1 LPAGPLIE
9 ALVHAPAPENPL
21 DAAPDDGSRA
31 MLAEVL
37 GSVVDTST
45 ASQRQAR
52 SEPQTVEEQIA
63 NALLALE
70 GRYLKRRQEELRTA
84 MAAAERA
91 GDTAMVETLTV
102 EKMKVDRA
110 LREL

>member
-1 LPAGPLIE
+1 
-9 ALVHAPAPENPL
+9 
-21 DAAPDDGSRA
+21 
-31 MLAEVL
+31 
-37 GSVVDTST
+37 
-45 ASQRQAR
+45 
-52 SEPQTVEEQIA
+52 VEEHIA